1 MKDLVDKNRRT
12 NSNALNYIIEECFRE
27 EKSRRLA
34 KDILSGIP
42 FDKVVCTTFFF
53 TSLNSDINDYL
64 DNYMSFQN
72 FERQPPP
79 PIIQATKSSQISFKS
94 KKCYFHVLRCP

>member
-79 PIIQATKSSQISFKS
+79 PPLFKRQNQAKYHS
-94 KKCYFHVLRCP
+94 KVKNVIFTS